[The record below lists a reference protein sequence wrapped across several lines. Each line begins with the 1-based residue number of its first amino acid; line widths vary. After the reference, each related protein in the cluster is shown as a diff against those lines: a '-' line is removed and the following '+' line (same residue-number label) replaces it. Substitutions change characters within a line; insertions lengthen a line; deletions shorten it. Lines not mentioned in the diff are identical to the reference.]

1 MVIIYQQGRSI
12 IIDCF
17 VQRERS
23 QAANKPAV
31 RARVA
36 ELQGRAAE
44 KTVID
49 IAWVMGKL
57 VEIAGLPLDAEDVKT
72 ADRLRA
78 LDMVVKIRGDYAPEK
93 REIGLMLDKRLSE
106 MSLEELRALNQR
118 LASTEEGEAEQ
129 QQQEQQVH

>member
-1 MVIIYQQGRSI
+1 
-12 IIDCF
+12 
-17 VQRERS
+17 
-23 QAANKPAV
+23 
-31 RARVA
+31 
-36 ELQGRAAE
+36 LQGRAAE